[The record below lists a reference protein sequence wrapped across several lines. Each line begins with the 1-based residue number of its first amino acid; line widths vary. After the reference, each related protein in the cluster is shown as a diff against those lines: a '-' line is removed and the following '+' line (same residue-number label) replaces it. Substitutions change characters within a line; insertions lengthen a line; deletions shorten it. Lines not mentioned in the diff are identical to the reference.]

1 MRDMGFAGQLV
12 LCATVLHNMS
22 IDAGDDGRD
31 LDNGGLDDPEV
42 HQDGQENQIEVETR
56 RQQLLRLFQ

>member
-12 LCATVLHNMS
+12 LCATYNMS

>member
-1 MRDMGFAGQLV
+1 
-12 LCATVLHNMS
+12 MS